1 MAEGVTHYAPDGTMT
16 EGDASMA
23 RWTVVDETHL
33 QVVLADGLVDSAS
46 IGIAGD
52 LFTPLVYDHF
62 VDDGHVTFPEGDV
75 ILPEQVKQLFGSS
88 RLNSSQSTEASI
100 LRLGRIP

>member
-1 MAEGVTHYAPDGTMT
+1 MMAVL
-16 EGDASMA
+16 
-23 RWTVVDETHL
+23 DETHL

-62 VDDGHVTFPEGDV
+62 VDDGHITFPEGDV
-75 ILPEQVKQLFGSS
+75 ILPE
-88 RLNSSQSTEASI
+88 
-100 LRLGRIP
+100 